1 MAVVTTAGPGLAACP
16 LRRAPAGPPRS
27 ACLWLRRCLPD
38 VALIRLALVPFN
50 GSRSL
55 RASSRCV
62 LPPSPLLRGISDDVG
77 SQRSFDGTST
87 LLRPFDRD
95 SGRSGLCVQVPER
108 AHRQGAHCGRSE
120 EGRRLCA
127 LHCCV
132 VPDFDSQVCLI
143 VGWFVRC

>member
-1 MAVVTTAGPGLAACP
+1 LLPALFNERQCVCPDPHAFGL
-16 LRRAPAGPPRS
+16 
-27 ACLWLRRCLPD
+27 WRCLPD
-38 VALIRLALVPFN
+38 DVLIRFTLVPFN

-120 EGRRLCA
+120 EGRRLRA